1 MVKLTFYG
9 GVEGE
14 VGGNIILLED
24 EKYDAKIFLDFG
36 INYKLRSEFFEEPF
50 FIPKNLEDLLKIKAI
65 PNLPIYKEYFSEDI
79 KINGVFISH
88 AHTDHYRYISI
99 LNRSIPIYLGETS
112 LIIIDCF
119 SKMKKPKFE
128 DDFTNINFRTFRT
141 GDKIKINELEI
152 EPIHCD
158 HSIAGAYGFIIYTS
172 NGALAYTGDFRM
184 HGPRADLTYD
194 FINKLEENNVKNII
208 CEGTNLI
215 DFHPINEKE
224 VAEKIDNI
232 IKKAKKLV
240 LIDTSFVD
248 IDRIRAICEVA
259 KKNNRRIVLS
269 ERQAFYLYN
278 LMKDEKLNIPNII
291 NDENIL
297 VYIKEK
303 RRYDKWE
310 KSLQLALKDK
320 IIGNKEIQNK
330 PEEYVFIGSFYSLRE
345 LTEIEPPSAS
355 IYILSTSEPFTEER
369 EMSYEKLINWLD
381 YYGIPMY
388 HTHASG
394 HIGPLQIQEIMEK
407 IKPKRVFPVHTEYPN
422 LFSKFIS
429 KFSEKIILPKK
440 GIVYDIN
447 LI

>member
-1 MVKLTFYG
+1 MVKITFYG

-14 VGGNIILLED
+14 IGGNIILLED
-24 EKYDAKIFLDFG
+24 EKADAKIFLDFG

-50 FIPKNLEDLLKIKAI
+50 FIPKSLEDLLKIKAI
-65 PNLPIYKEYFSEDI
+65 PNLPIYKENFSEDI
-79 KINGVFISH
+79 RIDAVFISH

-112 LIIIDCF
+112 SIIINCF

-128 DDFTNINFRTFRT
+128 DDFTGIDFRTFRT
-141 GDKIKINELEI
+141 GKIIKINGLEI

-158 HSIAGAYGFIIYTS
+158 HSIVGAYGFIIHTS
-172 NGALAYTGDFRM
+172 EGALAYTGDFRM
-184 HGPRADLTYD
+184 HGIRADLTYD
-194 FINKLEENNVKNII
+194 FINKLEENKVKNII
-208 CEGTNLI
+208 CEGTNLM
-215 DFHPINEKE
+215 DFHPITEKE
-224 VAEKIDNI
+224 VADKIDII

-240 LIDTSFVD
+240 LIDASFVD
-248 IDRIRAICEVA
+248 IDRIRAIYEVA
-259 KKNNRRIVLS
+259 KKNNRKLVLS
-269 ERQAFYLYN
+269 EKQAFYLYN
-278 LMKDEKLNIPNII
+278 LMEDRKLNVPNII
-291 NDENIL
+291 NDENIF

-303 RRYDKWE
+303 TRYDKWE
-310 KSLQLALKDK
+310 KSLQLALKNK
-320 IIGNKEIQNK
+320 IIGNKEIKEK
-330 PEEYVFIGSFYSLRE
+330 PEEYVFTGSFYSLRE

-394 HIGPLQIQEIMEK
+394 HVGPLQIQEIMER
-407 IKPKRVFPVHTEYPN
+407 IKPKNVFPIHTEYPN

-429 KFSEKIILPKK
+429 KFSEKVILPKK
-440 GIVYDIN
+440 GVKYN
-447 LI
+447 MT

>member
-1 MVKLTFYG
+1 MVKITFYG

-14 VGGNIILLED
+14 IGGNIILLED
-24 EKYDAKIFLDFG
+24 EKADAKIFLDFG

-50 FIPKNLEDLLKIKAI
+50 FIPKSLEDLLKIKAI
-65 PNLPIYKEYFSEDI
+65 PNLPIYKENFSEDMRI
-79 KINGVFISH
+79 DAVFISH

-112 LIIIDCF
+112 SIIINCF

-128 DDFTNINFRTFRT
+128 DDFTGIDFRTFRT
-141 GDKIKINELEI
+141 GKIIKINGLEI

-158 HSIAGAYGFIIYTS
+158 HSIVGAYGFIIHTS
-172 NGALAYTGDFRM
+172 EGALAYTGDFRM
-184 HGPRADLTYD
+184 HGIRADLTYD
-194 FINKLEENNVKNII
+194 FINKLEENKVKNII
-208 CEGTNLI
+208 CEGTNLM
-215 DFHPINEKE
+215 DFHPITEKE
-224 VAEKIDNI
+224 VADKIDII

-248 IDRIRAICEVA
+248 IDRIRAIYEVA
-259 KKNNRRIVLS
+259 KKNNRKLVLS
-269 ERQAFYLYN
+269 EKQAFYLYN
-278 LMKDEKLNIPNII
+278 LMEDRKLNVPNII
-291 NDENIL
+291 NDENIF

-303 RRYDKWE
+303 TRYDKWE
-310 KSLQLALKDK
+310 KSLQLALKNK
-320 IIGNKEIQNK
+320 IIGNKEIKEK
-330 PEEYVFIGSFYSLRE
+330 PEEYVFTGSFYSLRE

-394 HIGPLQIQEIMEK
+394 HVGPLQIQEIMER
-407 IKPKRVFPVHTEYPN
+407 IKPKNVFPIHTEYPN

-429 KFSEKIILPKK
+429 KFSEKVILPKK
-440 GIVYDIN
+440 GVKYN
-447 LI
+447 MT